1 MIREFGYIVTTY
13 RGVREEVMT
22 KQKSEFLGDWIMN
35 GKRNKMLIVLLLLV
49 CSAAAQAR
57 IKLVALP
64 ERAATVIRL
73 DNPTATLI
81 EEERVLTL
89 QKGLNSVDFSWKGV
103 SIDADSIRLR
113 PLDHPDKVTLLSVSY
128 PPNEAA
134 LVWEISSDSDYA
146 ETVRISYLLSN
157 IDRLITYKAI
167 ADKPETYVD
176 LKSFLVLRNFSG
188 EDFDQARV
196 LLDYG
201 EAFEQGIDHEETKR
215 MLFLKA
221 DKVPITKVWTFDAAR
236 LPWDPQLLENQN
248 VGIPVSYRIVNDAKS
263 GLGKFALWGG
273 KARIFQDDGH
283 KSTIFLGEDVTG
295 LVPVGEKTELYIG
308 DSRDIVVTQHKMT
321 DSQINI
327 RRNDKNEII
336 LYDTDEVIT
345 AKIENF
351 KDSPAVLTMIQH
363 IPGQWDMEKC
373 NMNYKKKDANTLEFE
388 IELPGRT
395 GKGPAEKELKMHY
408 HRRNVRP

>member
-1 MIREFGYIVTTY
+1 
-13 RGVREEVMT
+13 
-22 KQKSEFLGDWIMN
+22 MN
-35 GKRNKMLIVLLLLV
+35 GKRNTLIAIGLLLLGG
-49 CSAAAQAR
+49 AIAEAR

-64 ERAATVIRL
+64 EREATVIRL
-73 DNPTATLI
+73 DNPQATLI

-89 QKGLNSVDFSWKGV
+89 QKGLNKVDFSWNGV
-103 SIDADSIRLR
+103 FIDADSIRLKA
-113 PLDHPDKVTLLSVSY
+113 LDHPDKVTLLNVSY

-134 LVWEISSDSDYA
+134 LVWEISSEENFA

-167 ADKPETYVD
+167 ADRKETVVD

-188 EDFDQARV
+188 EDFDRAKV

-215 MLFLKA
+215 MLFLESA
-221 DKVPITKVWTFDAAR
+221 NVPIEKVWTFDAAR
-236 LPWDPQLLENQN
+236 LPWDPEELENRN
-248 VGIPVSYRIVNDAKS
+248 VGIPVSYRIVNDTKS

-273 KARIFQDDGH
+273 KVRLYQDDGH
-283 KSTIFLGEDVTG
+283 KSTIFLGEDLTG
-295 LVPVGEKTELYIG
+295 RVPVGEKMELYIG
-308 DSRDIVVTQHKMT
+308 DSRDIVVTQRKMR
-321 DSQINI
+321 DRQINV
-327 RRNDKNEII
+327 RRNNKGKII
-336 LYDTDEVIT
+336 LYDTDEQIV

-373 NMNYKKKDANTLEFE
+373 NMKYERKDAGTLKFE
-388 IELPGRT
+388 IALAAHAT
-395 GKGPAEKELKMHY
+395 KELKMRY
-408 HRRNVRP
+408 HRRNVRRR